1 MEIAMVA
8 LRPALSKLGDLLV
21 GEFTLE
27 KRVRKG
33 IESLARELTLMHAAL
48 RKVAKVPPDQLDEGV
63 KIWAG
68 NVRDLS
74 YQMEDI
80 VDAFMVR
87 VEDAAEP
94 ANPNNKVKKLLKKT
108 IKLFKKGRDLH
119 HLSDALEEAVSQ
131 AKQLAELRQRYEQ
144 EMRDTNAGASV
155 DPRLM
160 AMYRDVKEL
169 VGIEETRDE
178 LINMLAEG
186 DDWVKHPLK
195 TVSIVGFGGLG
206 KTTLAK
212 AVYDKIKVQFDCGAF
227 ISVSQSPDTKKLLKD
242 ILFELDKNK
251 YENIYNVARE
261 EKHLIDELIEFLNNK
276 RYLIVVDDIWDIN
289 VWELIKCAFSKGS
302 LGSRLITTTR
312 ILSVSEACCSA
323 SDDIYRMEPLSND
336 VSRRLFYKRVFSQ
349 EKVCP
354 PELVKVS
361 EDILKKC
368 GGVPLA
374 IITIA
379 SLLASN
385 YMTKPKDQWY
395 NLLNSIGRGLTEH
408 RSLEQMKNILLLSY
422 YDLPFH
428 LKPCLLYLS
437 IYPED
442 YMIMRDDLIWMWI
455 AEGFVY
461 YEKQDSSLF
470 ELGVCYFNEL
480 ANRNM
485 IQLVVIG
492 EDEEGVRACRVHD
505 MVLDLIRSLSSE
517 ENFVTILDS
526 SKRKVPSAQNKVHR
540 LSIQNKEVDSATINM
555 AQVRS
560 VAVFGNNIVD
570 LMPLVSSCKVLRV
583 LALNDSSISD
593 VGYVDNML
601 HLRYLG
607 LRRTEIKEL
616 PVDIGKLHF
625 LQTLDLT
632 EAINI
637 DKLPSSIVLLRNL
650 TCLCINECIQVPS
663 GMDCLTSL
671 EVLEGLQVGHIS
683 ENYNLDIVK
692 ELCHLT
698 KLRVLEL
705 CLESMQEGWVPP
717 PQLRTLEFNGAFE
730 SLPSWI
736 SLSVF
741 PLLSNLQIQVYK
753 VRPED
758 IRLLGMLPTLRFLF
772 FERINFMPTIPSKDD
787 ATEMLV
793 TTVGA
798 FPCATKLWFLCVP
811 VMPSTFP
818 RGAALRL
825 KDVWFCSPAMSI
837 ARGDFDLG
845 MGHLPSLESI
855 RVDIWSE
862 GCSYSVLDEADVA
875 VRAAARNHPNN
886 LVLQITKDYVVIPEK
901 FQGKMPRLHALRL
914 SELALKMKRA
924 RNAAE
929 NIIQAVIIFPRCILL
944 KTICRKSSASTS
956 GMRYATPL
964 GIHSGLIKTMCHHS
978 NA

>member
-33 IESLARELTLMHAAL
+33 IESLVRELTLMHAAL

-63 KIWAG
+63 KIWAR

-87 VEDAAEP
+87 VEGAAQS
-94 ANPNNKVKKLLKKT
+94 ANPKNKVKKLLKKT

-119 HLSDALEEAVSQ
+119 HLSDALEEAVGQ
-131 AKQLAELRQRYEQ
+131 AKQLAELHQRYVQ
-144 EMRDTNAGASV
+144 EMPDTNAGASV
-155 DPRLM
+155 DPRLI

-178 LINMLAEG
+178 LINMLTE
-186 DDWVKHPLK
+186 DHDWVKHPLK

-227 ISVSQSPDTKKLLKD
+227 ISVSQSPDTKKLMKD

-261 EKHLIDELIEFLNNK
+261 EKHLIDELIEFLNNR
-276 RYLIVVDDIWDIN
+276 RYLIVVDDIWDSN

-312 ILSVSEACCSA
+312 ILSVSEACCSS
-323 SDDIYRMEPLSND
+323 SDDIYRMKPLSND

-349 EKVCP
+349 EQLCP
-354 PELVKVS
+354 HELVNVC

-368 GGVPLA
+368 GGIPLA

-385 YMTKPKDQWY
+385 YLSKTKDQWY
-395 NLLNSIGRGLTEH
+395 GLLNSIGHGLTEH

-442 YMIMRDDLIWMWI
+442 YMIMGDDLIWRWI

-461 YEKQDSSLF
+461 HEKQESSLF

-485 IQLVVIG
+485 IQLVVIA
-492 EDEEGVRACRVHD
+492 EEEYGVKACRVHD
-505 MVLDLIRSLSSE
+505 MVLDLICSLSSE

-526 SKRKVPSAQNKVHR
+526 TKRNAPSAQNKVHR
-540 LSIQNKEVDSATINM
+540 LCIQNKEVDLATTNM

-560 VAVFGNNIVD
+560 ITVFGNDTVD
-570 LMPLVSSCKVLRV
+570 QMPLVAGCKVLRV
-583 LALNDSSISD
+583 LALEDSSVSD
-593 VGYVDNML
+593 IGYVDNML

-607 LRRTEIKEL
+607 LRRTKVKEL
-616 PVDIGKLHF
+616 PVDIGNLHF
-625 LQTLDLT
+625 LQTLDLR
-632 EAINI
+632 ESRNI
-637 DKLPSSIVLLRNL
+637 EKLPSSIVLLRNL
-650 TCLCINECIQVPS
+650 TCLHINRHIQLPS
-663 GMDCLTSL
+663 GMDCMTSL
-671 EVLEGLQVGHIS
+671 EVLEGLQVGHLLDIY
-683 ENYNLDIVK
+683 YNLDIVK
-692 ELCHLT
+692 ELCHLN
-698 KLRVLEL
+698 KLRVLEFSL
-705 CLESMQEGWVPP
+705 VRFDKSKQNDFMKSLSNLHKLERLNIGAQGLVSMQEGWVPP
-717 PQLRTLEFNGAFE
+717 PQLRTFEFGGAFE

-736 SLSVF
+736 SLSLF
-741 PLLSNLQIQVYK
+741 PLLSNLQIYVCK

-758 IRLLGMLPTLRFLF
+758 IRLLGMLPTLRFLYYHSSF
-772 FERINFMPTIPSKDD
+772 YEPRY
-787 ATEMLV
+787 AVEMLV

-798 FPCATKLWFLCVP
+798 FPCATKLHFFGVP
-811 VMPSTFP
+811 VMPSTFAQ
-818 RGAALRL
+818 GAAPRL
-825 KDVWFCSPAMSI
+825 KSVWFASPAMSI
-837 ARGDFDLG
+837 ARGHFDLG
-845 MGHLPSLESI
+845 MGHLPSLETVWIHICPKGS
-855 RVDIWSE
+855 SA
-862 GCSYSVLDEADVA
+862 SVVDEAEVA
-875 VRAAARNHPNN
+875 VRTAARDHPNS
-886 LVLQITKDYVVIPEK
+886 LVLEIIKD
-901 FQGKMPRLHALRL
+901 
-914 SELALKMKRA
+914 
-924 RNAAE
+924 
-929 NIIQAVIIFPRCILL
+929 
-944 KTICRKSSASTS
+944 
-956 GMRYATPL
+956 
-964 GIHSGLIKTMCHHS
+964 
-978 NA
+978 